1 MRTGLPRAF
10 WVCLAAAQLFAQDSF
25 EVVSLRA
32 SKANIGHDGAV
43 TSDPGRLTIRNA
55 SLKRLIYEAYQ
66 IPYTQISGGPKW
78 LDTQEFD
85 LDAKASGPSTLPD
98 MRNMLRKVLAERFQ
112 LLLQEQVQERKVYAL
127 LVAKGGS
134 KLKTQSRADS
144 DRGWRFRGDLTQFA
158 GVLSGQLA
166 IPLLED
172 PTRISRVTGPPVPVI
187 DQTGIAGE
195 FAIQLDIHP
204 DGTQDS
210 FTLWQRALQE
220 QLGLKLE
227 STKAPV
233 RSLIV
238 EHAALPTAN

>member
-1 MRTGLPRAF
+1 MRTGRPCAL
-10 WVCLAAAQLFAQDSF
+10 WVCFVAGRLFAQDAF

-32 SKANIGHDGAV
+32 SRANIGHDGAV
-43 TSDPGRLTIRNA
+43 ASDPGRLTIRNTT
-55 SLKRLIYEAYQ
+55 LKRLIHEAYQ

-85 LDAKASGPSTLPD
+85 LDAKSLGPSMVPE

-112 LLLQEQVQERKVYAL
+112 LLLHEQVQERKVYAL
-127 LVAKGGS
+127 SVAKGGS
-134 KLKTQSRADS
+134 KLKTQSQSDS
-144 DRGWRFRGDLTQFA
+144 DRGWRFRGDMAQFA
-158 GVLSGQLA
+158 GVLSSQLA
-166 IPLLED
+166 IPVLED

-195 FAIQLDIHP
+195 FDIQLEIHP

-210 FTLWQRALQE
+210 FTLWQRALQD

-238 EHAALPTAN
+238 EQAALPTAN